1 MAAIMSQ
8 PTMNESPARHG
19 WVYIGKLAISAF
31 AILLCIVTL
40 KFFTEHRL
48 ALKNCGLAGV
58 LSQPRL
64 DLVLFGSSHT
74 RKSYDMRLLEKAT
87 GVTASYQISYN
98 GTDLI
103 ATSQMLEYLCA
114 NPEHCP
120 RYIVIEAYSEKLT
133 RTPTIEDPRYFFDAP
148 PSLKR
153 TIIRSYLSGHRYS
166 SSLLD
171 IFDLVVNRGNDEI
184 VTYPFYSPIAERNSY
199 KGGRTDFYFSGL
211 SPEVF
216 KKLELKLDTN
226 VPDPVQLSAVYHII
240 DVARSHNVEVIFIDP
255 PMPQPVSSEP
265 DIQALKRYFSEIL
278 GARHCL
284 YIDGDRGFP
293 IDDPSLFS
301 DNNHLSSK
309 GREEFTRRI
318 SVVLKD
324 WMAAHPVAGQ

>member
-1 MAAIMSQ
+1 MSQ
-8 PTMNESPARHG
+8 PKMNESEAHDG
-19 WVYIGKLAISAF
+19 LLYIGKLIISVF
-31 AILLCIVTL
+31 VILVCLVTI
-40 KFFTEHRL
+40 KFYTEHRL

-58 LSQPRL
+58 LSKPRL

-114 NPEHCP
+114 KPEHCP
-120 RYIVIEAYSEKLT
+120 RYVVVEAYSEKLT
-133 RTPTIEDPRYFFDAP
+133 RIPTLEDPRYFFDAP
-148 PSLKR
+148 PSLKW
-153 TIIRSYLSGHRYS
+153 TIIHSYVSGHHYS
-166 SSLLD
+166 SALLD

-184 VTYPFYSPIAERNSY
+184 VTYPFYSPMAERNSY

-211 SPEVF
+211 SPEEF

-240 DVARSHNVEVIFIDP
+240 DVARSHNAEVIFIDP

-265 DIQALKRYFSEIL
+265 DIQTLKKYFSEIL
-278 GARHCL
+278 SARNCIF
-284 YIDGDRGFP
+284 IDGDRGFP
-293 IDDPSLFS
+293 IDDPSLFE
-301 DNNHLSSK
+301 DNNHVSSK
-309 GREEFTRRI
+309 GRSEFTRRI

-324 WMAAHPVAGQ
+324 WMASHPATGPGS